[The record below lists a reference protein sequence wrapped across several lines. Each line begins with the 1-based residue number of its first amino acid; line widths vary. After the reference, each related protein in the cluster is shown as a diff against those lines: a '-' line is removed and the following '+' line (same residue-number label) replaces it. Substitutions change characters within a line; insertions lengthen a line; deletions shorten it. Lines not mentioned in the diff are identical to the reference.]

1 MADYI
6 DFEPRDKQEII
17 VMVSKFALNLERG
30 SDRSLEF
37 LEMIQEVNDE
47 ALYTDF
53 ALALEYKWIKDK
65 KYVMLLS
72 IIYLFYVL
80 LIDYHVIF

>member
-6 DFEPRDKQEII
+6 DFAPRDKQEII
-17 VMVSKFALNLERG
+17 VMVSMFALNLESG
-30 SDRSLEF
+30 SERSMEF

-65 KYVMLLS
+65 KYVMLIS
-72 IIYLFYVL
+72 IFYLFYVL
-80 LIDYHVIF
+80 IIDFHVIF